1 MPIHD
6 WTRVDAGTYHDFHQ
20 DWTIEIR
27 RALNRGI
34 LPPGYR
40 AMADLKVGGTEPDV
54 ATLQLREPPSPG
66 GLAVAATPP
75 RVWQVARAES
85 EAEAEAAYY
94 ARKANRI
101 VVRHHRGRRVAAI
114 EVVSPG
120 NKNNKNG
127 IAAFVGKLIDF
138 LRHGIHVVVI
148 DPFPP
153 GRRDPDGIHQTIWRK
168 FAGLEFEPRPPDKPF
183 TIASFDAGE
192 RVAYVNPVAVGDLL
206 PDAPLFLTPG
216 WYVNIPLERTYS
228 ASWDETPQDIRGEVA
243 PPHPPTP

>member
-27 RALNRGI
+27 RTLNRGI

-54 ATLQLREPPSPG
+54 AALKLREPPSQG
-66 GLAVAATPP
+66 GLAVTDAPP
-75 RVWQVARAES
+75 RTRQVARA
-85 EAEAEAAYY
+85 AEVETEAAFY

-101 VVRHHRGRRVAAI
+101 VIRYGRGQLVAAI

-127 IAAFVGKLIDF
+127 IRAFVGKMVDY
-138 LRHGIHVVVI
+138 LRNGINVVVI

-153 GRRDPDGIHQTIWRK
+153 GPRDPEGIHQRIWDG
-168 FAGLEFEPRPPDKPF
+168 FVGLPAEPRPPDKPL
-183 TIASFDAGE
+183 TVVSYDAGE
-192 RVAYVNPVAVGDLL
+192 RVAYVDPMAVGDTL
-206 PDAPLFLTPG
+206 PDAPLFLAPG
-216 WYVNIPLERTYS
+216 WYVNIPLERTYA
-228 ASWDETPQDIRGEVA
+228 ASWDETPQDIRDDVA
-243 PPHPPTP
+243 LPQTPTP